1 MKTTKIT
8 AFKSNDDGLHE
19 TESEAIN
26 SNIIDCVNLIEHNC
40 DNSNGVLHDDI
51 IDWFRNHPKEVRYVL
66 ANIKHAKKDD
76 E

>member
-1 MKTTKIT
+1 MKTTKVT
-8 AFKSNDDGLHE
+8 AFIAQDECLYL
-19 TESEAIN
+19 TESDAIN
-26 SNIIDCVNLIEHNC
+26 SNITNCINLIDHRCNDSSSSLC
-40 DNSNGVLHDDI
+40 DDI